1 MHQGAAIIDTQ
12 HEDHIHDCQWD
23 YYARR
28 LATASSDRTVKVW
41 NVEPDDTHALSAT
54 LTGHDGPVWE
64 VAWAHPQFGTL
75 IASCGYDGAVLV
87 FKEEGPG
94 RWAIVHKWSPAPGAE
109 VSVNS
114 IEFAP
119 SGFGQLVLACASSDG
134 HVSVLRHD
142 AASSEWRSER
152 FLASP
157 LGCNAVS
164 WAPLGVN
171 GSAFEDGS
179 PRMRLAT
186 GSCDCLVKVWMASPP
201 DDVTQVVSWE
211 EEPMANGGK
220 LHGAWVRDVA
230 FCPYYGVPQPGLALV
245 HLCAKPA
252 SPPATVT
259 RVRLHI
265 PPRAAANS
273 TQSLLLQ
280 WDANDD
286 ETHRCLASYAVYCGD
301 QLISGARGT
310 LFTAFAHTQNYSHH
324 GDSGRSGNS
333 TPCCYSVTARDFW
346 GRASIPSK
354 PVCPTSIGG

>member
-1 MHQGAAIIDTQ
+1 MCWLPFAMHQGAAIIDTQ

-119 SGFGQLVLACASSDG
+119 SGFEQLVLACASSDG

-201 DDVTQVVSWE
+201 DDVTGVVSWE

-230 FCPYYGVPQPGLALV
+230 FCPYYGVPQPGLASCSEDKSVYIWCRGDVDRKWEPLKMASFPDPV
-245 HLCAKPA
+245 WRINWSVTGNILAVSSGDDNVSLWKESIHGNKWHQLAEKENAGTNGAAPA
-252 SPPATVT
+252 
-259 RVRLHI
+259 
-265 PPRAAANS
+265 
-273 TQSLLLQ
+273 Q
-280 WDANDD
+280 
-286 ETHRCLASYAVYCGD
+286 
-301 QLISGARGT
+301 
-310 LFTAFAHTQNYSHH
+310 TQN
-324 GDSGRSGNS
+324 
-333 TPCCYSVTARDFW
+333 
-346 GRASIPSK
+346 
-354 PVCPTSIGG
+354 